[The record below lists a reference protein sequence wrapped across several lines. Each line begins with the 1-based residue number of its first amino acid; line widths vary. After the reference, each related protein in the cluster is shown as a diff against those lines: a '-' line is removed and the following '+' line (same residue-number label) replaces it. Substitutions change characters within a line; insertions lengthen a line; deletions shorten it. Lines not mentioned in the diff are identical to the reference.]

1 MKNSI
6 KLDSKGSKSKNQ
18 MEVTGFIFD
27 DRNQQKQR
35 ALRNKEMKQFNVQEG
50 NFKGELKQI
59 KQTDNSDKLSPFDGY
74 EHNVTPKLSNKQ
86 DYRNQ
91 LDM

>member
-1 MKNSI
+1 M
-6 KLDSKGSKSKNQ
+6 
-18 MEVTGFIFD
+18 
-27 DRNQQKQR
+27 R
-35 ALRNKEMKQFNVQEG
+35 QFNVQEG

-59 KQTDNSDKLSPFDGY
+59 KQTDKSDYSSPFDGY